1 MKTTKK
7 KVLAIEIAV
16 LIISL
21 SLIVVF
27 FDNFGLT
34 SNAKATRVACIG
46 DSITELTKYPNDLQK
61 MLDANYIVGNFGVNA
76 STVVFNSSRPYYFE
90 NAFKK
95 ARDFLPDI
103 VVIMLGTN
111 DARINVYESIDRF
124 VKDYEKLISKIQIIK
139 SNPKIFLVKPP
150 PILNNTLDL
159 NNADL
164 LEGVIPRIEQV
175 AKDLNLTTID
185 VYTPLANHP
194 EYFPDGIHPNN
205 EGANLIASMVYK
217 AIISANEN
225 S

>member
-21 SLIVVF
+21 GLIVVF

-34 SNAKATRVACIG
+34 SNAKTIRVACLG
-46 DSITELTKYPNDLQK
+46 DSITELTKYPSDLQTR
-61 MLDANYIVGNFGVNA
+61 LDANYIVGNFGVNA

-159 NNADL
+159 NNVDL
-164 LEGVIPRIEQV
+164 LEGVMPRIEQV

-205 EGANLIASMVYK
+205 EGANLIASIVYK

>member
-1 MKTTKK
+1 MKITKK
-7 KVLAIEIAV
+7 KVLAVEIAV

-21 SLIVVF
+21 SLTVVF
-27 FDNFGLT
+27 FDKFGLI
-34 SNAKATRVACIG
+34 SNAKITSVACIG
-46 DSITELTKYPNDLQK
+46 DSITELTKYPNVLQTR
-61 MLDANYIVGNFGVNA
+61 LDANYLVGNFGVNA

-90 NAFKK
+90 NTFKK
-95 ARDFLPDI
+95 ARNFLPDI

-111 DARINVYESIDRF
+111 DARTNVYGSIDRF
-124 VKDYEKLISKIQIIK
+124 VLDYEKLVSKIQILE

-150 PILNNTLDL
+150 PILNNTLNL
-159 NNADL
+159 SNADL
-164 LEGVIPRIEQV
+164 LEGVMPRIEQV

-205 EGANLIASMVYK
+205 EGANLIASIVYE

-225 S
+225 P